1 MIGYLK
7 LCNDKGQKEKN
18 PIAWIIFQL
27 LSFSIY
33 GLGGRKFYV
42 NLDTWLTK

>member
-1 MIGYLK
+1 MIAYLK

-33 GLGGRKFYV
+33 GWGEGSFMLI
-42 NLDTWLTK
+42 